1 MSVIHSVI
9 ESNEIMSWKSIE
21 WQREGEEEQTAE
33 KISPVVDEKKK
44 KSKREKRNI
53 LVKR

>member
-9 ESNEIMSWKSIE
+9 ESNEIMNWKSIE
-21 WQREGEEEQTAE
+21 WQGEGKEQQSNRQENSFIGGMVEEEKQGE
-33 KISPVVDEKKK
+33 K
-44 KSKREKRNI
+44 NI